1 MLNILYNMR
10 IYAIFF
16 KKENEA
22 LRDRIERILNKV
34 KTFTNRKREEL
45 NQSID
50 SGFGS
55 IDLGRRSIEMKVK
68 DNLFNIP
75 DFNQIFFFLEFY

>member
-1 MLNILYNMR
+1 MSNRKYVL
-10 IYAIFF
+10 FF
-16 KKENEA
+16 FPQENEA

-34 KTFTNRKREEL
+34 KTFTNRKRQEL

-55 IDLGRRSIEMKVK
+55 VDLARRSIEMKVK
-68 DNLFNIP
+68 YLH
-75 DFNQIFFFLEFY
+75 

>member
-1 MLNILYNMR
+1 MR
-10 IYAIFF
+10 IYANFFF

-50 SGFGS
+50 SGFDS

-75 DFNQIFFFLEFY
+75 DFNQILFFFY

>member
-1 MLNILYNMR
+1 MYNQRMSNR
-10 IYAIFF
+10 KYVLFF
-16 KKENEA
+16 FPQENEA

-34 KTFTNRKREEL
+34 KTFTNRKRQEL

-55 IDLGRRSIEMKVK
+55 VDLARRSIEMKVK
-68 DNLFNIP
+68 YLH
-75 DFNQIFFFLEFY
+75 

>member
-1 MLNILYNMR
+1 MR